1 MEKEFQDYLNFHLE
15 QTTKNFKK
23 KNFRALIFDN
33 KESAVE
39 FLLNEVSKNE
49 SIGYGG
55 SRTLQQ
61 IGILDLLRK
70 EGYNLLDRNRDGIS
84 FEERSMIERQI
95 FSSDIFISS
104 ANAIS
109 ELGHIVNIDLWG
121 NRLCAI
127 SFGPK
132 RVYLF
137 IGYNKITANL
147 NEAIYRAK
155 NVAAPLNA
163 IRLNKATPCTKTGI
177 CYDCTTQERICGTM
191 SIIEWCHPKD
201 RITLLF
207 IKEELGF

>member
-1 MEKEFQDYLNFHLE
+1 M
-15 QTTKNFKK
+15 
-23 KNFRALIFDN
+23 
-33 KESAVE
+33 
-39 FLLNEVSKNE
+39 
-49 SIGYGG
+49 
-55 SRTLQQ
+55 QQ